1 MRDLNAVEM
10 EFVAGGRAS
19 DAVAKTA
26 HTVAPA
32 SGKGAALKKISS
44 HAAANLS
51 GDTVA
56 HPDEEIVD
64 DGGGDGG
71 GGGDDGGG
79 GGGDDSGGDTGGDTG
94 DTGDTGDSA
103 WVEDQGEPPTGE
115 HLEQALSDNGSV
127 TATCKGTA
135 GGGSQCVV
143 GTANDFVVTTTDS
156 HGNIISQLSCTKD
169 TDWSFSLALNFF
181 KGIFDGGQVSAGAT
195 SGYTCT
201 PVKK

>member
-19 DAVAKTA
+19 ATVVKTA
-26 HTVAPA
+26 HTVALA

-51 GDTVA
+51 DDTVA
-56 HPDEEIVD
+56 HTDEEIVD
-64 DGGGDGG
+64 DGGGGG

-79 GGGDDSGGDTGGDTG
+79 GGDDTGGDSGGGDTG

-115 HLEQALSDNGSV
+115 HLEQAVSDNGSV

-143 GTANDFVVTTTDS
+143 GTASDFVVTTTDS

-169 TDWSFSLALNFF
+169 TDWSFSLALSLL
-181 KGIFDGGQVSAGAT
+181 KGIFDGGQIQAGAT